1 MLRPAMLYVSQS
13 LGMERI
19 YKRTSMIR
27 MDDGSTW
34 GRGAQG
40 TWVVFVLQGGKREP
54 EGMAQWLRIILA
66 LAEDPVQVQISALMS
81 DVSQQP
87 VILIPDNTFLW
98 PLKQLLTHAS
108 KLK

>member
-54 EGMAQWLRIILA
+54 EGMA